1 MAKRRQ
7 KKGGSEIPE
16 WVVTFG
22 DMMTLLLCF
31 FILLQAFSELKRD
44 HEYQRVITAV
54 KEAFGYVGGV
64 GVLPVDDPPLKSM
77 VQVLEAMAVKSNND
91 QSRISRNTEQGIDGP
106 HMRVTR
112 IREGIMFTI
121 GGPGMF
127 EPLSATMREPVRRE
141 VLKLVPL
148 LQGRRNKIEIVGHAS
163 SKYLPEDS
171 PWRDLD
177 ELSYARAVAVKS
189 LLAEAGIDDR
199 VFRLKAVGDR
209 EPIRPRATDPVD
221 AAENRRVDVILTEM
235 LVDDLNPDAEYT
247 DPDRARGD

>member
-1 MAKRRQ
+1 MARRRP
-7 KKGGSEIPE
+7 KKAGASVPE

-22 DMMTLLLCF
+22 DLMSLLLCF

-77 VQVLEAMAVKSNND
+77 IQVLETMAVKNNHEE
-91 QSRISRNTEQGIDGP
+91 SKVSRNTEEGIDGP
-106 HMRVTR
+106 NMRVTR

-127 EPLSATMREPVRRE
+127 EPLSATVREPVRRE

-148 LQGRRNKIEIVGHAS
+148 LQGRRNKVEIVGHAS
-163 SKYLPEDS
+163 SKYLPADS

-177 ELSYARAVAVKS
+177 ELSYARAVAIKD

-209 EPIRPRATDPVD
+209 EPIRPRATDPID
-221 AAENRRVDVILTEM
+221 AAANRRVDVILTEM
-235 LVDDLNPDAEYT
+235 LVDDLNPDAEFT
-247 DPDRARGD
+247 DPERARGD

>member
-1 MAKRRQ
+1 MAKRRR
-7 KKGGSEIPE
+7 KKGGNEIPE

-91 QSRISRNTEQGIDGP
+91 QTKVSRNTEQGIDGP

-127 EPLSATMREPVRRE
+127 EPLSARIREPVRRE

-148 LQGRRNKIEIVGHAS
+148 LQGRRNKVEIVGHAS

-177 ELSYARAVAVKS
+177 ELSYARAVAVKD
-189 LLAEAGIDDR
+189 LLAGAGIDDR